1 MNYKIDYLP
10 ILKENVKEKRYIH
23 TLGVVEEAL
32 LLSKIYGVDLDKA
45 RIAATLHDYTKYLDK
60 DKEKE
65 VMIKYYGSEFTNRL
79 PDTIY
84 HGFTSSVL
92 IQEEFGIDDVDIINA
107 IRYHSIG
114 RKNMT
119 TIEKIIYIA
128 DFAEPGRNSDISRK
142 VHEIAIN
149 NLDLALYYAEKCVI
163 ETNQKENKLIPA
175 ESFEAFEYIK
185 EKLKIDE

>member
-23 TLGVVEEAL
+23 TLGVIEEAL

-142 VHEIAIN
+142 VHDIAIN

-163 ETNQKENKLIPA
+163 ETNQKENKLIPT